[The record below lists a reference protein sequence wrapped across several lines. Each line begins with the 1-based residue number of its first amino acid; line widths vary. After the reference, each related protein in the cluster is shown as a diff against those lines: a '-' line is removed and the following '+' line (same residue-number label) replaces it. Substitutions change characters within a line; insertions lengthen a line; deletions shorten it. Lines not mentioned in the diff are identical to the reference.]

1 MAAPISGMKLTFAEE
16 FNSLKLG
23 STWKP
28 TDQWGNRYLAGNK
41 EEQLY
46 VDPAYKGLGINPFDV
61 TNGVLTIKSR
71 QAGGNAAALGKQYT
85 SGMISSHGAGG
96 FSQQY
101 GYFEMRAQ
109 LPQGKGMWPAFW
121 LLADHGKWPPEL
133 DVMESIGQSPTYL
146 VQSVHS
152 KDGNKGKATY
162 ASQNLQTSFNTYG
175 MNWTKDTI
183 TYYFNGQATATYATP
198 SDMHTKMHMLL
209 NTAVG
214 GSWPGSPDST
224 TNWANANYKIDYVR
238 VYSSDPNAKP
248 APSTPTPTPTPSN
261 PTPTGT
267 GHVVMSNKINALDLS
282 DSYRAGYSG
291 NNTTRTY
298 AASQM
303 AIAGVQSPTAVSV
316 AYSSA
321 KDITATNTGAWGGI
335 KNASV
340 KTSDVRN
347 VTLRNFVDAQVAV
360 GDTARTITVSDAKR
374 GTITTGNGSDTITV
388 SGRSDTNDINLMTIN
403 TGAGANK
410 VSYTGG
416 SLNRVRVNG
425 GGGADTVTISGKAA
439 ATVIAGAGDDRVNI
453 STTADSTVT
462 GGTGRDVFSFLA
474 GAHATVT
481 DFKRGEDRVE
491 LRGISSSSVKVR
503 TSGNSTLID
512 LGSSGRITIAGV
524 ATNASGLSL
533 SYA

>member
-1 MAAPISGMKLTFAEE
+1 MAPPIAGLKLTFAEE

-41 EEQLY
+41 EEQIY
-46 VDPAYKGLGINPFDV
+46 VDPSYKGLGINPFEV
-61 TNGVLTIKSR
+61 GNGILTIKSR
-71 QAGGNAAALGKQYT
+71 QAGGNAAALGKKYT
-85 SGMISSHGAGG
+85 SGMLSSHGSGG

-152 KDGNKGKATY
+152 KDGNKGKTTWT
-162 ASQNLQTSFNTYG
+162 SQNLQTSFNTYG

-183 TYYFNGQATATYATP
+183 TYYFNGKATATYATP

-214 GSWPGSPDST
+214 GSWPGSPDSS

-248 APSTPTPTPTPSN
+248 APPAPAPTPSN
-261 PTPTGT
+261 PTPSGT
-267 GHVVMSNKINALDLS
+267 GHVVLSHKMNALDMS
-282 DSYRAGYSG
+282 DSYRAAYSG
-291 NNTTRTY
+291 SN
-298 AASQM
+298 ASRSYSAGQM
-303 AIAGVQSPTAVSV
+303 AIAGVKSPTTVSV
-316 AYSSA
+316 AYSGA
-321 KDITATNTGAWGGI
+321 KDITVTNNGAWGGI

-347 VTLRNFVDAQVAV
+347 ITLRNFVDTQIAV
-360 GDTARTITVSDAKR
+360 GDTARVITVSDAKR
-374 GTITTGNGSDTITV
+374 GNITAGNGSDTITV
-388 SGRSDTNDINLMTIN
+388 SGRSDTNDVNLMTIN
-403 TGAGANK
+403 AGGGNNK

-416 SLNRVRVNG
+416 WQNRVRVNTG
-425 GGGADTVTISGKAA
+425 SGADTITISGKVPAA
-439 ATVIAGAGDDRVNI
+439 VNAGAGNDRINI
-453 STTADSTVT
+453 NTNNGVT
-462 GGTGRDVFSFLA
+462 LSGGTGRDVFSFLA

-481 DFKRGEDRVE
+481 DFKRGEDRME
-491 LRGISSSSVKVR
+491 LRGIGSSSVKVR
-503 TSGNSTLID
+503 ASGNSTLID
-512 LGSSGRITIAGV
+512 LGSSGRITVAGV
-524 ATNASGLSL
+524 VTNSSGLGL